1 MNIHLPCLLLLLL
14 LLSRFSLVRLCGT
27 HRRQPT
33 RLSIPGI
40 LQARIPGW
48 VAISFSNAWKWKGK
62 VKSLSCVRLFATPWT
77 AVHQAPLH
85 GIFQATSLGN
95 TITGFH
101 LLAFYPG
108 FCIHCGSKTCQWL
121 SSWRSVGRTLVFVR
135 FECQEYMNFI
145 KSIWMHKTHPSF
157 PPHVLEKF

>member
-1 MNIHLPCLLLLLL
+1 MWYFSWLQGSSKQQYSNCSQIFASFAHLLHFI
-14 LLSRFSLVRLCGT
+14 LSASWEEHLGLYKGNVGSKLPGARYRAQFCPTTSLGPRKAFQTLGVGQL
-27 HRRQPT
+27 
-33 RLSIPGI
+33 
-40 LQARIPGW
+40 W
-48 VAISFSNAWKWKGK
+48 
-62 VKSLSCVRLFATPWT
+62 
-77 AVHQAPLH
+77 APL
-85 GIFQATSLGN
+85 TSLGN

-108 FCIHCGSKTCQWL
+108 FCIHCRSKTCLWL

-157 PPHVLEKF
+157 PPYALEKFK